1 MGQRSGS
8 VRSAGAEQRAD
19 RALDAAVYRQVI
31 GHFMSGVVVVTAS
44 HEGRNRGMTV
54 SAIASLSLDPPM
66 LITCLNASSGTQEVV
81 RRAGAFAVN
90 VLAEDQGDIAEAF
103 ARPGADPFDQVS
115 YEHGPTGAP
124 VLANALAVFECR
136 VAEVVEGGSHRVF
149 LADVLSA
156 RARDGSPLAYYRGRF
171 GRVEMAQDAEAHRQL
186 RELILTRR
194 LRANERLD
202 VDRIAAMV
210 AVPPSAV
217 QYALIRLVGED
228 LVVREPDRGHV
239 VRPLDAATSDDTND
253 ARTAIELGVADLT
266 VGRLRPDQLSG
277 LRHLAEATV
286 RLLEGDDTEDIGGYA
301 AANEAFHRALV
312 ATAGIRALSA
322 AYEQLSTADLM
333 TRALSTRGDVPVHVA
348 REHLELVDAYERA
361 DLDAVKAVIVRHNE
375 HAKATQRAGIERAG
389 GQL

>member
-1 MGQRSGS
+1 MGQGSGS
-8 VRSAGAEQRAD
+8 VRSAGAQERTG
-19 RALDAAVYRQVI
+19 RALDATVYRQVI

-66 LITCLNASSGTQEVV
+66 LITCLNAASRTQEVV

-90 VLAEDQGDIAEAF
+90 VLAEDQGDIAESF
-103 ARPGADPFDQVS
+103 ARPGPDPFDRVPFTP
-115 YEHGPTGAP
+115 GLTGAP
-124 VLANALAVFECR
+124 VLSDVLAVFECR

-149 LADVLSA
+149 LADVLNA

-202 VDRIAAMV
+202 VDRLAASV
-210 AVPPSAV
+210 AVAPSAV

-228 LVVREPDRGHV
+228 LVVRDPDRGHV

-266 VGRLRPDQLSG
+266 VGRLGRDQLSR
-277 LRHLAEATV
+277 LRSLAEATV
-286 RLLEGDDTEDIGGYA
+286 RLLEGDDAEDIETYA
-301 AANEAFHRALV
+301 SANQDFHRALV
-312 ATAGIRALSA
+312 ATADIRALSA

-333 TRALSTRGDVPVHVA
+333 TRALSTRGDVSVHVA
-348 REHLELVDAYERA
+348 REHLDLVAAYERH